1 MPGRGGSG
9 DCSRR
14 PSGSSPGCPGKTG
27 SASVGKRKVKL
38 GSSDSLNDGQ
48 DIHYMSSKIYGLGR
62 ILIFTIKFSHHA
74 YCRFLILGKYLISR
88 FSCFS
93 SNIKLPMPNFF

>member
-38 GSSDSLNDGQ
+38 GSGDSLK
-48 DIHYMSSKIYGLGR
+48 MVKISIICHQRFMASAGFCYL
-62 ILIFTIKFSHHA
+62 LYNSVMMHTIIDSLFNTST
-74 YCRFLILGKYLISR
+74 
-88 FSCFS
+88 
-93 SNIKLPMPNFF
+93 